1 LKSLKVVSAGG
12 RWLVLAAV
20 FGMNFA
26 QAQET
31 PPADSPPP
39 PQGKVLFDRNLDS
52 PEVEKKVKPPVNQVA
67 VEVSD
72 AERTSLTVTSYD
84 LDVHLT
90 PAQSLLAIHSR
101 FGVRNTGKA
110 PLTRLV
116 FQISSALSW
125 ESFAAQMDGRVVPL
139 SFTQHTIDT
148 DADHTGKATEA
159 VVALPHP
166 LEPGATL
173 ALTGFYSGE
182 VVQSAE
188 RLERIGAP
196 LDQAANADW
205 DQISAERTALR
216 GFGNVLWYPTAA
228 APVFLGDGA
237 KLFQSVGLNKL
248 RQAEATVHMRL
259 TVEYVGDAPDAAL
272 FCGRREQLVKVSE
285 NQNLPVA
292 ESPGVATA
300 EFSERPLGFRTL
312 SLFITDRAGTVTDNS
327 LISAVT
333 DHYDALPSFGAA
345 STKAQPLLAEWL
357 GAGPLRLLNLLDHEG
372 QPFEDDA
379 LLVVPMHA
387 ATPEV
392 LAPSLVH
399 SLSHAW
405 FGSSHVWLDEG
416 VAQFASLLWV
426 EQAQGREAAVK
437 QLQQAANTLA
447 LVEPGPSSGSPVVS
461 SADPSAGTSS
471 SSSAGSSDSDAGQS
485 LILASDEVY
494 YRTKAAAVLWM
505 LRSVVGDDALKRA
518 LAAYRT
524 DKMDSDP
531 REFQRV
537 LERSSKR
544 DLAWFFDDWVY
555 RDRGLPDLSIANVTP
570 RALDKIGD
578 KGKGFLVSVEVKNDG
593 DAAAEVPV
601 TVRSGTLTS
610 TQRLRIAGRSSASTR
625 VVFEGT
631 PDEVIVND
639 GTVPEVTASIHTKQ
653 LVAH

>member
-1 LKSLKVVSAGG
+1 MKSFSVVSAGG
-12 RWLVLAAV
+12 RWLILAAV
-20 FGMNFA
+20 FGVSFA
-26 QAQET
+26 PAQEA

-52 PEVEKKVKPPVNQVA
+52 PEAKEKEKPPVNQVA
-67 VEVSD
+67 VEVTD
-72 AERTSLTVTSYD
+72 AERTSLTFTSYD

-90 PAQSLLAIHSR
+90 PAESKLAVHAR
-101 FGVRNTGKA
+101 FGVKNTGKA

-125 ESFAAQMDGRVVPL
+125 ESFAVQSEGRVAPL
-139 SFTQHTIDT
+139 TFTQHAIDT

-159 VVALPHP
+159 VVALPQP
-166 LEPGATL
+166 LEPGASL

-205 DQISAERTALR
+205 DLIGAERTALR

-248 RQAEATVHMRL
+248 RQAEATVRMRL
-259 TVEYVGDAPDAAL
+259 TVEYVGDAPDAAF

-300 EFSERPLGFRTL
+300 EFTERPLGFRSP

-333 DHYDALPSFGAA
+333 DHYDALPSYSAA
-345 STKAQPLLAEWL
+345 STKVQPLLAEWL
-357 GAGPLRLLNLLDHEG
+357 GAGPLRMLNILDHAG

-379 LLVVPMHA
+379 LLVVPMRA
-387 ATPEV
+387 ATAEV

-405 FGSSHVWLDEG
+405 FGSAHVWLDEG

-426 EQAQGREAAVK
+426 EQAQGRKVAVK
-437 QLQQAANTLA
+437 QLQQTANTLA
-447 LVEPGPSSGSPVVS
+447 LVEPGPSSGSSVGM
-461 SADPSAGTSS
+461 PSGTSS
-471 SSSAGSSDSDAGQS
+471 SSSAGASDSDAGQS

-537 LERSSKR
+537 LERSAKR

-625 VVFEGT
+625 LVFEGT

-639 GTVPEVTASIHTKQ
+639 GSVPEVTASVHTKQ
-653 LVAH
+653 IVAH

>member
-1 LKSLKVVSAGG
+1 LKSFDVVSAGG

-20 FGMNFA
+20 FGVSLA
-26 QAQET
+26 GAQET
-31 PPADSPPP
+31 PPADAPPP

-52 PEVEKKVKPPVNQVA
+52 PEVEKKEKPPVNQVA

-72 AERTSLTVTSYD
+72 AERTSLTFTSYD
-84 LDVHLT
+84 LDVHVT
-90 PAQSLLAIHSR
+90 PAQSLLAVHSR
-101 FGVRNTGKA
+101 FSVKNSGKT

-125 ESFAAQMDGRVVPL
+125 ESFAMQSEGRVVPL
-139 SFTQHTIDT
+139 TFTQHAIDT
-148 DADHTGKATEA
+148 DADHTGKATET
-159 VVALPHP
+159 VVSLPKP
-166 LEPGATL
+166 LEPGASL

-196 LDQAANADW
+196 LDQAAHADW
-205 DQISAERTALR
+205 DVVSAERTALR

-237 KLFQSVGLNKL
+237 KLFQSAGLNKL
-248 RQAEATVHMRL
+248 RQADATIRMHL
-259 TVEYVGDAPDAAL
+259 TVEYVGDAPDAAF
-272 FCGRREQLVKVSE
+272 FCGHREQLKKVSE
-285 NQNLPVA
+285 NQNVPVA
-292 ESPGVATA
+292 ESPGIATA
-300 EFSERPLGFRTL
+300 DFAVQPLGFRTP
-312 SLFITDRAGTVTDNS
+312 SLFLTDRAGTVTDNS

-333 DHYDALPSFGAA
+333 DHYDAVPSYGAA
-345 STKAQPLLAEWL
+345 STKVQPLLTEWL
-357 GAGPLRLLNLLDHEG
+357 GTGPLKMLNVLDHEG

-379 LLVVPMHA
+379 LLVVPMRA
-387 ATPEV
+387 ATPDE

-416 VAQFASLLWV
+416 MAQFLSLLWI
-426 EQAQGREAAVK
+426 EQSQGREVAIK
-437 QLQQAANTLA
+437 HLQEGTNALA
-447 LVEPGPSSGSPVVS
+447 LVEPAPVATTAATSIVGG
-461 SADPSAGTSS
+461 ANDQPVDPR
-471 SSSAGSSDSDAGQS
+471 QS
-485 LILASDEVY
+485 LILASDDVY

-505 LRSVVGDDALKRA
+505 LRSLVGDDALKKT
-518 LAAYRT
+518 LQAYRT
-524 DKMDSDP
+524 DKLDSDP
-531 REFQRV
+531 KEFQRV
-537 LERSSKR
+537 LERTAKR

-555 RDRGLPDLSIANVTP
+555 RDRGLADLSIANVTP
-570 RALDKIGD
+570 RPLDKIGD

-639 GTVPEVTASIHTKQ
+639 GSVPEVTASIHTKQ
-653 LVAH
+653 IEAH

>member
-1 LKSLKVVSAGG
+1 
-12 RWLVLAAV
+12 
-20 FGMNFA
+20 MNFA

-31 PPADSPPP
+31 PPASEPAAPH
-39 PQGKVLFDRNLDS
+39 GKVLFSRDQDS
-52 PEVEKKVKPPVNQVA
+52 PEVEKKAKAPVAETV

-72 AERTSLTVTSYD
+72 AERTSLTFTSYD

-90 PAQSLLAIHSR
+90 PAESMLAVHAR

-125 ESFAAQMDGRVVPL
+125 ESFAAQVGGQTAGHVVPL
-139 SFTQHTIDT
+139 SFTQHAIDT
-148 DADHTGKATEA
+148 DTDHTGKATEA
-159 VVALPHP
+159 VVALPQP

-182 VVQSAE
+182 LVQSAE

-205 DQISAERTALR
+205 DQIGAERTALR

-259 TVEYVGDAPDAAL
+259 TVEYVGDAPDAAF
-272 FCGRREQLVKVSE
+272 FCGRREQLVKVNE

-300 EFSERPLGFRTL
+300 EFSERPVGFRTL
-312 SLFITDRAGTVTDNS
+312 SLFLTDRAGTVTDNS

-333 DHYDALPSFGAA
+333 DHYDALPSYGAA
-345 STKAQPLLAEWL
+345 STKVQPLLAEWL
-357 GAGPLRLLNLLDHEG
+357 GAGPLRLLNILDHEG

-379 LLVVPMHA
+379 LLVVPMRA

-437 QLQQAANTLA
+437 QLQQEANTLA
-447 LVEPGPSSGSPVVS
+447 LVEPGPSSGSP
-461 SADPSAGTSS
+461 ATSS
-471 SSSAGSSDSDAGQS
+471 SSSSGASDSDAGQS

-537 LERSSKR
+537 LERSAKR

-578 KGKGFLVSVEVKNDG
+578 KGKGFLVSVEVTNDG

-610 TQRLRIAGRSSASTR
+610 THRLRIPGRSSASTR

-639 GTVPEVTASIHTKQ
+639 GSVPEVTASIHTKQ
-653 LVAH
+653 IVAH